1 MRDRRRESGQG
12 MLEYVLI
19 VVFVAVAGITVWR
32 VFGQNVRAMVER
44 ANAELVEG
52 FEETQRDRGGSLP
65 RIR

>member
-1 MRDRRRESGQG
+1 MRDRRWESGQG

-32 VFGQNVRAMVER
+32 VFGQNVRALVER
-44 ANAELVEG
+44 ANAALVEG
-52 FEETQRDRGGSLP
+52 FEESQRDRGRNLP